1 MPEVVSKS
9 KFKPK
14 TLEYL
19 RKVQET
25 GEPLIIT
32 DRGKPVVRIE
42 PYTAGDE
49 TLRLLRG
56 CVVRFDGP
64 TEPVALEDWE
74 AVQ

>member
-1 MPEVVSKS
+1 MADTVSITD
-9 KFKPK
+9 FKAK
-14 TLEYL
+14 VLKYL
-19 RKVQET
+19 RRVQET

-32 DRGKPVVRIE
+32 DHGKPFVRIE

-74 AVQ
+74 ALQ